1 MRARC
6 DQCKPGMAAHTYTL
20 SARESGTSSRVVWA
34 AEENL
39 VSKII
44 AEGIIMIMMI
54 IC

>member
-1 MRARC
+1 MGAGC
-6 DQCKPGMAAHTYTL
+6 NQGKPGMVAHTYTL
-20 SARESGTSSRVVWA
+20 SARESSTSSRIAWA

-44 AEGIIMIMMI
+44 AEGIMIMMV

>member
-1 MRARC
+1 MGAGC
-6 DQCKPGMAAHTYTL
+6 NQCKPGMVAHTYTL
-20 SARESGTSSRVVWA
+20 SAREFSTSSRIAWA

-44 AEGIIMIMMI
+44 AEGIIMIMMV